1 MSTLCSEVQA
11 SVVVGDGTR
20 FAVRVLGLGVLVESD
35 VARSSNPFAIRVA
48 AVFRTWPTLYVMTL
62 LTAACEYCVHTSA
75 ATMGGLGTAG
85 SVRKLMFTQYRKTF
99 AGMP

>member
-11 SVVVGDGTR
+11 SAVVGDVTG

-35 VARSSNPFAIRVA
+35 VARSSNPFASRVA
-48 AVFRTWPTLYVMTL
+48 AVFRTWPRLYVTTL
-62 LTAACEYCVHTSA
+62 LTAACECCMHTSA
-75 ATMGGLGTAG
+75 AMIGGLGTAG
-85 SVRKLMFTQYRKTF
+85 SVRKLTFTQYRKTL